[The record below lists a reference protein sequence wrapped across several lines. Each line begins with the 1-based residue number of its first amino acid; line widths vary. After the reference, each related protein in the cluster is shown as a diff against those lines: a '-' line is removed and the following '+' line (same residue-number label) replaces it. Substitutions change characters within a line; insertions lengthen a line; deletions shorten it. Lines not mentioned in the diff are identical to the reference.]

1 MTAITALGQGL
12 LCGLIRAYQCV
23 ISPLFP
29 GSCRFHP
36 TCSRYAIE
44 AIAKH
49 GALRGLWLGASRLA
63 RCNPW
68 GGAGFDPVPELSS
81 PDLSSHD
88 LPSPKVRGRAGQ
100 SHHHHA

>member
-1 MTAITALGQGL
+1 MTAISALGRGL
-12 LCGLIRAYQCV
+12 LCSLIRAYQWV

-44 AIAKH
+44 AITKH
-49 GALRGLWLGASRLA
+49 GVLRGLWLGTSRVL

-68 GGAGFDPVPELSS
+68 GGDGLDPVPDV
-81 PDLSSHD
+81 P
-88 LPSPKVRGRAGQ
+88 GRNTRDSAGH
-100 SHHHHA
+100 SDHHHA

>member
-1 MTAITALGQGL
+1 MTAITALGRGL

-44 AIAKH
+44 AISKH
-49 GALRGLWLGASRLA
+49 GALRGLWLSASRLA

-68 GGAGFDPVPELSS
+68 GGAGFDPVP
-81 PDLSSHD
+81 DLSSHD
-88 LPSPKVRGRAGQ
+88 LPSPKVRGRAGH